1 MNKKIISVFDF
12 DGTFYKTPTP
22 DIPKLEDA
30 IDLAMFK
37 LLKDKL
43 KTAKNANEVL
53 KKLDEQF
60 ASLDKSQLTP
70 NLHNQNAQKFG
81 PTVNYFGDKT
91 KSFSDYVNESEGDKT
106 DVIVARALAKMMH
119 PNGAGN
125 HRVSGM
131 LNLGLDNI
139 IQKDVE
145 DYYRQYA
152 TITYKNIERNP
163 FIEKTISDAKQR
175 GDTMFVYTDNSKNNV
190 LSGMKTLG
198 YDANDFKGV
207 IDMFDCDGGT
217 TKKMKQGIDAFKE
230 KMKLYCSAHDI
241 EYNLSN
247 FRFYD
252 DNPKI
257 CEFMAQQGIPSF
269 YVSPTEIKQVETPS
283 IANIIA
289 NKIQR

>member
-43 KTAKNANEVL
+43 KTSKNADEVL
-53 KKLDEQF
+53 KKLDEKF
-60 ASLDKSQLTP
+60 ASLDKSQITP
-70 NLHNQNAQKFG
+70 NLHNQNAEKFG
-81 PTVNYFGDKT
+81 PVVNYFGDKT
-91 KSFSDYVNESEGDKT
+91 KSFSDYVNESEGNKT
-106 DVIVARALAKMMH
+106 EVIVARALAKMME

-131 LNLGLDNI
+131 LNLGLDI
-139 IQKDVE
+139 SQKDIE
-145 DYYRQYA
+145 DYYRKYA
-152 TITYKNIERNP
+152 TITYKNINRNTL
-163 FIEKTISDAKQR
+163 IEKTINDAKQR
-175 GDTMFVYTDNSKNNV
+175 GDLIFVYTDNSKDNV

-230 KMKLYCSAHDI
+230 KMKLYCSANDT

-269 YVSPTEIKQVETPS
+269 HVSPTEIKQVENLDIT
-283 IANIIA
+283 NVIA
-289 NKIQR
+289 NKVQR

>member
-1 MNKKIISVFDF
+1 M
-12 DGTFYKTPTP
+12 
-22 DIPKLEDA
+22 EDA

-43 KTAKNANEVL
+43 KTSKNADEVL
-53 KKLDEQF
+53 KKLNEKF
-60 ASLDKSQLTP
+60 SSLDKSQITP
-70 NLHNQNAQKFG
+70 NLHNQNAEKFG
-81 PTVNYFGDKT
+81 PVVNYFGDKT
-91 KSFSDYVNESEGDKT
+91 KSFSDYVNESEGNKT
-106 DVIVARALAKMMH
+106 EVIVARALAKMME

-131 LNLGLDNI
+131 LNLGLDI
-139 IQKDVE
+139 SQKDIE
-145 DYYRQYA
+145 DYYRKYA
-152 TITYKNIERNP
+152 TITYKNINRNTL
-163 FIEKTISDAKQR
+163 IEKTINDAKQR
-175 GDTMFVYTDNSKNNV
+175 GDLIFVYTDNSKDNV

-230 KMKLYCSAHDI
+230 KMKLYCSANDT

-269 YVSPTEIKQVETPS
+269 HVSPTEIKQVENLD
-283 IANIIA
+283 IANVIA
-289 NKIQR
+289 NKVQR

>member
-43 KTAKNANEVL
+43 KTAKNKDEVL
-53 KKLDEQF
+53 KKLNEKFDT
-60 ASLDKSQLTP
+60 LDKTQITP
-70 NLHNQNAQKFG
+70 NLHNQNAEKFG
-81 PTVNYFGDKT
+81 PVVNYFGDKS
-91 KSFSDYVNESEGDKT
+91 KSFSDYVNESEGNKT
-106 DVIVARALAKMMH
+106 EVIVARALAKMME

-139 IQKDVE
+139 SQKDIE
-145 DYYRQYA
+145 DYYKKYA
-152 TITYKNIERNP
+152 TITYRNIERNP
-163 FIEKTISDAKQR
+163 LIEKSITDAKQR
-175 GDTMFVYTDNSKNNV
+175 GDLLFVYTDNSKNNV
-190 LSGMKTLG
+190 LSGMKTLD
-198 YDANDFKGV
+198 YDSSDFKGV

-230 KMKLYCSAHDI
+230 KMKLYCVANDV

-257 CEFMAQQGIPSF
+257 CEFMTQQGIPSF
-269 YVSPTEIKQVETPS
+269 YVSPTEIKQVENP
-283 IANIIA
+283 NITNIVA